1 MDMKAVGERIRAARE
16 AKRMTQQE
24 LAELVDL
31 SPTHVSVIER
41 GVKSPRLETF
51 ILIANA
57 LEVSADA
64 LLIDVV
70 NDASQGVASEL
81 SELISSLPA
90 KERIRILKIV
100 RVLAEN

>member
-1 MDMKAVGERIRAARE
+1 MDMRAVGERIRAARE

>member
-1 MDMKAVGERIRAARE
+1 MDMRAVGERIRAARE

-90 KERIRILKIV
+90 KERMRILKIV
-100 RVLAEN
+100 RVLIES

>member
-1 MDMKAVGERIRAARE
+1 MDMRAVGERIRAARE

-70 NDASQGVASEL
+70 NDAAQGVASEL

>member
-16 AKRMTQQE
+16 AKKMTQQE

-51 ILIANA
+51 VLIANA
-57 LEVSADA
+57 LDISADA

-90 KERIRILKIV
+90 KERMRILKIV
-100 RVLAEN
+100 RVLIES

>member
-1 MDMKAVGERIRAARE
+1 MDMRAVGERIRAARE

-81 SELISSLPA
+81 SDLISSLPA